1 MSIPPNFSLV
11 TLLEF
16 ALYPRWL
23 MNFTLH
29 PKFELSNI
37 IHKVDLLTEGN
48 MGVIKYVN
56 QQFDRAITWDDAEWL
71 AKQWDGPFIIKSLMS
86 GADAKTPRCWG
97 NSNHGI
103 EQWRPTNGFHASN
116 FRLYKIHSQYH
127 WQ

>member
-86 GADAKTPRCWG
+86 GADAKKPPMLGQQQSWYRTMAADKWIPRQQL
-97 NSNHGI
+97 SI
-103 EQWRPTNGFHASN
+103 V
-116 FRLYKIHSQYH
+116 
-127 WQ
+127 